1 MTDYTKF
8 YGFSENPFDVT
19 PDPKFFFPSEGH
31 SEALASLRY
40 GITHRKGFVLILGEA
55 GIGKTM
61 LIHHLMNILDANIKT
76 IFFPKSHIPF
86 EEMLKGMLLKLKL
99 PLGLETKGSMMHGLY
114 YHLIQCLERDENVAV
129 IIDEAENI
137 GLNVIEEVRLL
148 ANLETSTSKL
158 LQIVLVGQPELMEKL
173 RSEVIRQIK
182 QRIVITCQI
191 KPLTEK
197 ESMQY
202 IDHRLK
208 IAGSGSSEVFT
219 DESLSL
225 ICRYAKGIPLALNTL
240 CNNALSVG
248 CSLSEQ
254 RISASTVKKVR
265 CEKGI
270 LTTERARIL
279 ASRIK
284 RHLPRKIFFIISAL
298 VLLAMALFFGRS
310 YVQTIYNTLLP
321 NHSVTTPAVR
331 DTVKAP
337 PLEVTPP
344 GIVENV
350 PDSSGPQAMTPPPEV
365 KPPGIVENVPDSS
378 GPQVMAPPP
387 EAPKI
392 PVSPP
397 AVKGHSNAEI
407 RVKEIVE
414 VKQGVNLS
422 SLAYQYYKAANETL
436 IDHILKLNPE
446 ITNPNLILISQ
457 KIKIPEITESLL
469 IVQYSE
475 GLYKVHLRTFTN
487 LKSAGQYKRNVA
499 LWGKEIA
506 IIPFKVSAGETWYRV
521 MAGPFVNRDEAAQAL
536 EEMKQKG
543 FSIIP
548 SKTEKS

>member
-1 MTDYTKF
+1 MKAVHMMDYTKF

-19 PDPKFFFPSEGH
+19 PDTKFFFPSESH

-40 GITHRKGFVLILGEA
+40 GITDRKGFILILGEA

-61 LIHHLMNILDANIKT
+61 LIQHLINTLDAQVKT
-76 IFFPKSHIPF
+76 ILIPKSHIPF
-86 EEMLKGMLLKLKL
+86 EEMLKDMLLQLKL
-99 PLGLETKGSMMHGLY
+99 PLGLETKGSMIHELY
-114 YHLIQCLERDENVAV
+114 YHLIRCLERNENVAV

-148 ANLETSTSKL
+148 ANLETNTSKL
-158 LQIVLVGQPELMEKL
+158 LQIVLVGQPELREKL

-248 CSLSEQ
+248 CRLSEKRISLS
-254 RISASTVKKVR
+254 TVRKVR
-265 CEKGI
+265 REKGI

-310 YVQTIYNTLLP
+310 YVQPLFNAQKP
-321 NHSVTTPAVR
+321 NHAVTPPAIR
-331 DTVKAP
+331 DTVKASP
-337 PLEVTPP
+337 PEVKPH

-350 PDSSGPQAMTPPPEV
+350 PG
-365 KPPGIVENVPDSS
+365 SS

-392 PVSPP
+392 PTSPP
-397 AVKGHSNAEI
+397 PATSHSDTRV

-414 VKQGVNLS
+414 VKKGVNLY
-422 SLAYQYYKAANETL
+422 SLAYQHYKVADETL
-436 IDHILKLNPE
+436 IDHILNLNAE
-446 ITNPNLILISQ
+446 ITNPNLILVSQ
-457 KIKIPEITESLL
+457 KIKMPEITESLL
-469 IVQYSE
+469 IVQTSAH
-475 GLYKVHLRTFTN
+475 LFKVHLRTFRN
-487 LKSAGQYKRNVA
+487 LKSADKYRRDVA
-499 LWGKEIA
+499 LWGKEIE
-506 IIPFKVSAGETWYRV
+506 IVPRKVSAGETWYRV
-521 MAGPFVNRDEAAQAL
+521 MAGPFVNRDQALKAL
-536 EEMKQKG
+536 EEMKRKG
-543 FSIIP
+543 FSILP
-548 SKTEKS
+548 S

>member
-19 PDPKFFFPSEGH
+19 PDPKFFFPSESH
-31 SEALASLRY
+31 SEALASLQY
-40 GITHRKGFVLILGEA
+40 GITHRKGFILILGAA

-61 LIHHLMNILDANIKT
+61 LIHHLVNTLDAQVKT

-114 YHLIQCLERDENVAV
+114 YHLIQCLEQDENVAV

-158 LQIVLVGQPELMEKL
+158 LQIVLVGQPELRGKL

-182 QRIVITCQI
+182 QRIVITYQI

-197 ESMQY
+197 ESRQY

-208 IAGSGSSEVFT
+208 IAGSGSAEVFT
-219 DESLSL
+219 DEALSL

-240 CNNALSVG
+240 CSNALSVG

-254 RISASTVKKVR
+254 IISASTVKKVR
-265 CEKGI
+265 REKGI

-284 RHLPRKIFFIISAL
+284 RHLTRKIFLIISAL
-298 VLLAMALFFGRS
+298 VILAMALFFGWS
-310 YVQTIYNTLLP
+310 YVQPIYNAQKP
-321 NHSVTTPAVR
+321 NHSVMSPAIR

-337 PLEVTPP
+337 PLEV
-344 GIVENV
+344 
-350 PDSSGPQAMTPPPEV
+350 
-365 KPPGIVENVPDSS
+365 KPPGIVETVPGSS
-378 GPQVMAPPP
+378 GPQVVAHPP
-387 EAPKI
+387 ETPKI
-392 PVSPP
+392 PASPP
-397 AVKGHSNAEI
+397 TATGQSNAEI

-422 SLAYQYYKAANETL
+422 SLAHQYYKVANETL

-457 KIKIPEITESLL
+457 KIRIPEITESLL

-475 GLYKVHLRTFTN
+475 SQYKVHLRTFTN
-487 LKSAGQYKRNVA
+487 LKSAGQYKRDVG
-499 LWGKEIA
+499 LMGKEIE
-506 IIPFKVSAGETWYRV
+506 IVPWKISAGETWYRV

-548 SKTEKS
+548 PKKEKS

>member
-8 YGFSENPFDVT
+8 YGFSENPFDIS
-19 PDPKFFFPSEGH
+19 PDPKFFFPSESHG
-31 SEALASLRY
+31 EALASLRY

-55 GIGKTM
+55 GIGKTI
-61 LIHHLMNILDANIKT
+61 LIQHLINTLGAKT
-76 IFFPKSHIPF
+76 KTVLFPKSHIPF
-86 EEMLKGMLLKLKL
+86 EEMLKDMLLKLKL
-99 PLGLETKGSMMHGLY
+99 PLGLETKGSMMHELY
-114 YHLIQCLERDENVAV
+114 YHLIQCLERNENVAV

-158 LQIVLVGQPELMEKL
+158 LQIVLVGQPQLREKL

-219 DESLSL
+219 DDALSL
-225 ICRYAKGIPLALNTL
+225 ICLYAKGIPLALNTL

-248 CSLSEQ
+248 CSLREQ

-265 CEKGI
+265 REKGI
-270 LTTERARIL
+270 LTTKRARIL
-279 ASRIK
+279 ASGIK
-284 RHLPRKIFFIISAL
+284 KHLPRKIFFIIAAL

-310 YVQTIYNTLLP
+310 YVQPIYNAQKP
-321 NHSVTTPAVR
+321 NHSVTPPTFGE
-331 DTVKAP
+331 KASAP
-337 PLEVTPP
+337 EVNRHDAA
-344 GIVENV
+344 ENV
-350 PDSSGPQAMTPPPEV
+350 PGRPGPEV
-365 KPPGIVENVPDSS
+365 MDPS
-378 GPQVMAPPP
+378 P

-392 PVSPP
+392 PASPP
-397 AVKGHSNAEI
+397 AAMGHADAEI

-414 VKQGVNLS
+414 VKQGVNLY
-422 SLAYQYYKAANETL
+422 SLAYQYYKVAGETL

-475 GLYKVHLRTFTN
+475 GLYKIHLRTFAN
-487 LKSAGQYKRNVA
+487 LKSAGQYKRDIG
-499 LWGKEIA
+499 LMGKEIE
-506 IIPFKVSAGETWYRV
+506 IVPWKVSAGETWYRV
-521 MAGPFVNRDEAAQAL
+521 MAGPFVNRDEASKAL

-548 SKTEKS
+548 S

>member
-19 PDPKFFFPSEGH
+19 PDPKFFFPSESH

-61 LIHHLMNILDANIKT
+61 LIQHLINTLDAQVKT
-76 IFFPKSHIPF
+76 VLFPQSQIPF
-86 EEMLKGMLLKLKL
+86 EQMLKEMLIKLKL
-99 PLGLETKGSMMHGLY
+99 SPGLETKGSMMHELY
-114 YHLIQCLERDENVAV
+114 DHLIGCLARDETIAV

-137 GLNVIEEVRLL
+137 GLDVIEEVRLL

-158 LQIVLVGQPELMEKL
+158 LQIVLVGQPELREKL
-173 RSEVIRQIK
+173 RSDVIRQIK

-240 CNNALSVG
+240 CNNALSIG

-254 RISASTVKKVR
+254 KISASTVKKVR
-265 CEKGI
+265 REKGI
-270 LTTERARIL
+270 LTTEKARIL
-279 ASRIK
+279 ASGIK
-284 RHLPRKIFFIISAL
+284 RRLPRKIFFIIPAL
-298 VLLAMALFFGRS
+298 VLLAMALFFGGS
-310 YVQTIYNTLLP
+310 YVQPLFDAQKP
-321 NHSVTTPAVR
+321 NHP
-331 DTVKAP
+331 
-337 PLEVTPP
+337 VTPP
-344 GIVENV
+344 AFGEKAPAPEVKRHDAAENV
-350 PDSSGPQAMTPPPEV
+350 PEGPDPGSMAAMPETPHIP
-365 KPPGIVENVPDSS
+365 
-378 GPQVMAPPP
+378 APPP
-387 EAPKI
+387 AT
-392 PVSPP
+392 
-397 AVKGHSNAEI
+397 ARHSNTEV

-414 VKQGVNLS
+414 VKKGANLYS
-422 SLAYQYYKAANETL
+422 IAYQYYKAADETF

-446 ITNPNLILISQ
+446 ITNPNLILVSQ
-457 KIKIPEITESLL
+457 KIKIPEMTESLL
-469 IVQYSE
+469 IVQTSAH
-475 GLYKVHLRTFTN
+475 LFKVHLRTFTN
-487 LKSAGQYKRNVA
+487 LKSAGKYKRDIG
-499 LWGKEIA
+499 LMGKEIE
-506 IIPFKVSAGETWYRV
+506 IVPWKVSAKETWYRV
-521 MAGPFVNRDEAAQAL
+521 MAGPFVNRDEASKAL

-543 FSIIP
+543 FPIIP
-548 SKTEKS
+548 SKAEKS